1 MKKTYQTPAINVVRI
16 SSTQILAGSPGYD
29 TMNMTSETSG
39 NLSRRRS
46 TLWEDDDDEE

>member
-29 TMNMTSETSG
+29 TTKETSQTSG

-46 TLWEDDDDEE
+46 TLWEDEDEE

>member
-1 MKKTYQTPAINVVRI
+1 MKKTYLTPAINVVRI

-29 TMNMTSETSG
+29 TMNKTSQTSG

-46 TLWEDDDDEE
+46 LWDDDDEEE